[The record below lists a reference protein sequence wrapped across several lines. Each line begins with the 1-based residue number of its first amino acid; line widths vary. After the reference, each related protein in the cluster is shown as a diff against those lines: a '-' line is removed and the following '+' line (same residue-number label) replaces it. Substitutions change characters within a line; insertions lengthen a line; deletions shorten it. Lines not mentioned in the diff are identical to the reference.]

1 MNQQANANTATGIFA
16 RLRTLAANF
25 RGRIKAKAQARDA
38 RELKSRFQ
46 VEEREGAVYI
56 TLDGVAIKKFMP
68 MAAISDIVRE
78 LTNARAAASD
88 HKRHVPFQL

>member
-1 MNQQANANTATGIFA
+1 MNQQANANAGTGIFA
-16 RLRTLAANF
+16 RLGRYCSELRRRHRNAEAN
-25 RGRIKAKAQARDA
+25 RNV
-38 RELKSRFQ
+38 RELNRRFQ
-46 VEEREGAVYI
+46 VEEREGAIYI

>member
-1 MNQQANANTATGIFA
+1 MNQQANANAGTGIFA
-16 RLRTLAANF
+16 RLGHYCTELRRRHRSAEAN
-25 RGRIKAKAQARDA
+25 RDA
-38 RELKSRFQ
+38 RELSRRFQ
-46 VEEREGAVYI
+46 VEEREGAIYI

>member
-1 MNQQANANTATGIFA
+1 MNQQPTAATGILASLGHYFA
-16 RLRTLAANF
+16 ELRRRHRSAEAS
-25 RGRIKAKAQARDA
+25 RDA
-38 RELKSRFQ
+38 RELNRRFQ
-46 VEEREGAVYI
+46 VEEREGAIYI